1 MKDEQAFLREQF
13 KEESILWWG
22 KPSVKHTL
30 RVEKRIICTCI
41 SGIVITTIGLMLP
54 PYGIKGFL
62 ISISLCSPM
71 YIFILYQLVRWPI
84 RKKNTYFVL
93 TDKRAAVL
101 YRKNRKWNEITKP
114 YESMF
119 HCDVQQKKK
128 CCHIELGD
136 YRYGFDTP
144 YNYKTRKFECIEY
157 NFDTKMF
164 DECNKNF
171 FYDEKYFCFFD
182 LTDCS
187 VPVGIIKEKM
197 RSYRNR
203 NKDA

>member
-22 KPSVKHTL
+22 KPSMKHTL
-30 RVEKRIICTCI
+30 RVEKRIIFTCI
-41 SGIVITTIGLMLP
+41 SGIVITTIGLILP

-101 YRKNRKWNEITKP
+101 YRKNRKWNEITKT

-119 HCDVQQKKK
+119 HCDVQQKKSVVTLSWVTIDMGLIHHTITKQENLSALNTTLIQK
-128 CCHIELGD
+128 CLMSI
-136 YRYGFDTP
+136 
-144 YNYKTRKFECIEY
+144 
-157 NFDTKMF
+157 TKISFMMR
-164 DECNKNF
+164 NISVS
-171 FYDEKYFCFFD
+171 
-182 LTDCS
+182 LTLLTAPCLS
-187 VPVGIIKEKM
+187 GL
-197 RSYRNR
+197 
-203 NKDA
+203 